1 MTNGLGL
8 GIQKDNTRAV
18 MESMGPVFPTGR
30 IAHWDAALGIVA
42 TGSSLVNSWTDY
54 IGGFVA
60 SSTGSNGPTFNTAN
74 PLLNNLPSV
83 DFVIKHLLSNLNLG
97 GPHTIVIVTVPRTT
111 NTSNAYL
118 FGHNTANQIRHR
130 LFRTGTGNYEWTT
143 EYLPENPANGNAGGI
158 QANVISTSWELVA
171 NGFKNYRS
179 VQGNLFFNPS
189 TTTPTA
195 ARATAPI
202 VIGGINTTTLRYFGD
217 IAEAIVWNR
226 ALSVL
231 ELQDCHTILNSK
243 YNIT

>member
-1 MTNGLGL
+1 MPRIGLGRKL
-8 GIQKDNTRAV
+8 ELPNTSVV
-18 MESMGPVFPTGR
+18 MGSTGPVFPTGR
-30 IAHWDAALGIVA
+30 IAHWDAALGITT
-42 TGSSLVNSWTDY
+42 TGSLVDSWTDY
-54 IGGFVA
+54 IGGFIA
-60 SSTGSNGPTFNTAN
+60 SSTGASRPTFNAAN

-111 NTSNAYL
+111 NTSNGYL
-118 FGHNTANQIRHR
+118 FGHNIGNPIRKR
-130 LFRTGTGNYEWTT
+130 LSFNGLTYSWTT
-143 EYLPENPANGNAGGI
+143 EYLPDNPTSAGAAGTTI
-158 QANVISTSWELVA
+158 ISTSWELVA

-179 VQGNLFFNPS
+179 VQGNLFFNQS

-217 IAEAIVWNR
+217 IAEAIVWDR
-226 ALSVL
+226 AFSVL